1 MNWSLVKSMTNLE
14 SVLNVLLA
22 SCGSLFILI
31 VLVVGFVRFV
41 LQPLIDAQFEWMSR
55 PSRSRN
61 GWDDAPEE
69 PEPLWWMPR

>member
-1 MNWSLVKSMTNLE
+1 MGSLE
-14 SVLNVLLA
+14 SMLNLLLA
-22 SCGSLFILI
+22 SCGSLFVLV

-61 GWDDAPEE
+61 GWEDNPD
-69 PEPLWWMPR
+69 EPLWWLPK